1 MLTLTP
7 YESPELIPEGTIRT
21 FETEMIPYADHRRRR
36 ILVWLPKDYDGV
48 KRFPVIYL
56 HDGQG
61 VFECGD
67 GQNKLRA
74 DRAVSGLS
82 AEGISAIVVAI
93 DTSSDRGAELT
104 PPFPRGERGATVNG
118 HPVPVIDAPSSTDT
132 YAEFVVSTLKPL
144 IDENFLTLPD
154 PENTCIGGISAG
166 GSASYYML
174 LRNPEVFGRAIV
186 CSPGFPMF
194 SLEKLL
200 RYLDDYDFS
209 RLKDHRIAFYNGDQG
224 IDVTSVDYVLAVY
237 RKFREKGMDRLHS
250 MFLLDTRQ
258 THDGA
263 AWAKYLPEMI
273 RFLLAEDNGEKGYFP
288 DSAQ

>member
-1 MLTLTP
+1 MSP
-7 YESPELIPEGTIRT
+7 YGFPELIPEGTIKT
-21 FETEMIPYADHRRRR
+21 FELEMVPYPDHRMRR
-36 ILVWLPKDYDGV
+36 ILVWLPKDYDGE

-61 VFECGD
+61 VFECSD

-74 DRAVSGLS
+74 DRAVSGLLPQ
-82 AEGISAIVVAI
+82 GISAIVVAI
-93 DTSSDRGAELT
+93 DTSADRGAELT
-104 PPFPRGERGATVNG
+104 PPFPRGERGVMVNG
-118 HPVPVIDAPSSTDT
+118 HPVPIIDQPSSTDT
-132 YAEFVVSTLKPL
+132 YAEFVISTLKPL
-144 IDENFLTLPD
+144 IDENFMTLTD
-154 PENTCIGGISAG
+154 SENTCIGGISAG
-166 GSASYYML
+166 GSASFYMF
-174 LRNPEVFGRAIV
+174 LRNPEVFGRTIV

-200 RYLDDYDFS
+200 GYLDDYDFS

-237 RKFREKGMDRLHS
+237 RKFREKGMDRRHN

-263 AWAKYLPEMI
+263 AWEKYLPEMI
-273 RFLLAEDNGEKGYFP
+273 RFLFAKDNSEKGHFG
-288 DSAQ
+288 

>member
-1 MLTLTP
+1 MKLNLQP
-7 YESPELIPEGTIRT
+7 YEYPELIPEGTLQT
-21 FETEMIPYADHRRRR
+21 FELEMVPYPDHRRRR
-36 ILVWLPKDYDGV
+36 ILVWLPSDYDGE

-61 VFECGD
+61 VFLCND
-67 GQNKLRA
+67 NRNKLLA
-74 DRAVSGLS
+74 DRAVTSLQK
-82 AEGISAIVVAI
+82 EGISAIVVGI
-93 DTSSDRGAELT
+93 DTSADRGAELT
-104 PPFPRGERGATVNG
+104 PPFRRGGRGVMVNG
-118 HPVPVIDAPSSTDT
+118 HPIPVIDEPSSTDT

-144 IDENFLTLPD
+144 IDENFLTLSG
-154 PENTCIGGISAG
+154 PENTCVGGISAG
-166 GSASYYML
+166 GSASYFMF

-194 SLEKLL
+194 DLEKLL
-200 RYLDDYDFS
+200 QYLDDYDFE

-258 THDGA
+258 THNEA
-263 AWAKYLPEMI
+263 AWAKYLPELL
-273 RFLLAEDNGEKGYFP
+273 RFLFAEDNSEKGN
-288 DSAQ
+288 